1 MENGSGGFISDLI
14 FNGGKLG
21 MWLGNQQFTS
31 RNITVNKAQ
40 TAITLG
46 WSWGWTFKT
55 LTIND
60 CQVGLDISAG
70 GASS

>member
-31 RNITVNKAQ
+31 RNITVNKA
-40 TAITLG
+40 
-46 WSWGWTFKT
+46 
-55 LTIND
+55 
-60 CQVGLDISAG
+60 
-70 GASS
+70 